1 MFQWMTQT
9 RGDGRS
15 RLWRLGL
22 CLAVALCWGGMTVW
36 VHGFHHHSHCCGD
49 DEEHCPLCVLL
60 VNTLIL
66 TAALVLPRLRTASPV
81 IPCLSETA
89 PDFLLP
95 RGRPTR
101 APPACAV

>member
-1 MFQWMTQT
+1 MFRWMAQT
-9 RGDGRS
+9 RGEGRS
-15 RLWRLGL
+15 RLWRVGL

-60 VNTLIL
+60 VNTLVL
-66 TAALVLPRLRTASPV
+66 TAALVLPRLRTAAAI
-81 IPCLSETA
+81 IPCLAETA

>member
-1 MFQWMTQT
+1 MFRWMTQT

-66 TAALVLPRLRTASPV
+66 TAALVLPRLRTEAPV
-81 IPCLSETA
+81 IPCLAETA